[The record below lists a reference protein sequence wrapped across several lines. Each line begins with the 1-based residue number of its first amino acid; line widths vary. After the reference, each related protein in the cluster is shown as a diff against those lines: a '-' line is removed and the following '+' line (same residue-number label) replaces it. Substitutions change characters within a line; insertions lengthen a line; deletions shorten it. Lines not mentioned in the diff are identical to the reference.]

1 MKLSLHHKVL
11 RVAREPNSQTMIFSP
26 TKVVLVLCW
35 ALFLAL
41 FCWVAATDSNIT
53 HPNPKIKPHGGAKD
67 FGENS
72 GAFQKKFEKN
82 GWGPEAKEELMGADP
97 AASNII
103 QSKVGQDLQKK
114 IEKEGQVPKGDTNHS
129 RVKRSGPLSW
139 SKYLTRKF

>member
-1 MKLSLHHKVL
+1 
-11 RVAREPNSQTMIFSP
+11 MIFSP
-26 TKVVLVLCW
+26 TKVVLVISW

-53 HPNPKIKPHGGAKD
+53 HPNPKILPHGGV
-67 FGENS
+67 S

-82 GWGPEAKEELMGADP
+82 GWGPEAKEELMAADP
-97 AASNII
+97 AGANII
-103 QSKVGQDLQKK
+103 QSKVVQDLQKN
-114 IEKEGQVPKGDTNHS
+114 IEKEGQVPKGDTNHN